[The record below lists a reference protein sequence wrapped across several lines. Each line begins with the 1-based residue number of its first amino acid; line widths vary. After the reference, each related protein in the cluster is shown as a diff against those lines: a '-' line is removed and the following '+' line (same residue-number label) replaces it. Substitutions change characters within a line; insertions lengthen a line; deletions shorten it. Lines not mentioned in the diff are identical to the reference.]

1 MVAGHGA
8 GADGGPSS
16 GAATLCRAQILP
28 DFLSALPR
36 RFDLHEPVR
45 EALGAWQFR
54 VGQKLADADL
64 TPDLAQD
71 IGSGRWYRGM
81 GTMLGLALVALSFW
95 PDFAPLEAAP
105 AMRIDGE
112 ARDEFR
118 SQMIMPLALGGDSG
132 RHMGA
137 TGAVVPLKSAP
148 ERPRIELV
156 ATLVQGDSFGRMLLR
171 AGVGVGDAVQVIN
184 MVSRAVPLGDI
195 QPGTR
200 IDITLGRRSEPG
212 TPRPLDALAFR
223 ARFDLELALERRG
236 GGLVLDPRPISVDET
251 PLRIRGK
258 VGYSLYRS
266 ARASGAPV
274 SAVQQYLRTLN
285 DSMRID
291 SDIQSSDEF
300 DIIVSYKR
308 AATGETQPGQLLYA
322 GLDRG
327 GKPVAQL
334 LRWGKDGRFFEA
346 SGVGEQRSGLLQPVS
361 GRITSG
367 FGMRRHPILGYSRMH
382 SGVDFQAGYG
392 TPIYAVSDGAVTF
405 AGRHG
410 GHGNYVRLN
419 HGGSFGTGYGH
430 MSRIAVEPGDQ
441 VRRGQ
446 VIGYVGST
454 GLSIGPH
461 LHYEVYRSGQAVNPM
476 SVQFV
481 TRAQLEGEELKQ
493 FRARLAALKLV
504 APGAALT
511 PIAQETV
518 QPSGPMREIDRLTP
532 RRPGA

>member
-1 MVAGHGA
+1 
-8 GADGGPSS
+8 
-16 GAATLCRAQILP
+16 
-28 DFLSALPR
+28 
-36 RFDLHEPVR
+36 
-45 EALGAWQFR
+45 
-54 VGQKLADADL
+54 
-64 TPDLAQD
+64 
-71 IGSGRWYRGM
+71 
-81 GTMLGLALVALSFW
+81 
-95 PDFAPLEAAP
+95 
-105 AMRIDGE
+105 
-112 ARDEFR
+112 
-118 SQMIMPLALGGDSG
+118 
-132 RHMGA
+132 
-137 TGAVVPLKSAP
+137 
-148 ERPRIELV
+148 
-156 ATLVQGDSFGRMLLR
+156 
-171 AGVGVGDAVQVIN
+171 VGDAVQVIN